1 MKKAERR
8 EDGEE
13 DVGLGEAPSP
23 PLSPRQ
29 KRRERMRER
38 RGEGREGPEEPRN
51 QRWEMGL
58 LLGVPLGVGGL

>member
-23 PLSPRQ
+23 PLSPWQ
-29 KRRERMRER
+29 KRRERMSER